1 MAAQKAATD
10 TIIEEKRVRLNRT
23 PATLHPAAH
32 ARAGSLSVQA
42 ARAAREEKA
51 RRKEENKQKGLQ
63 YQVVRRTRM
72 RVHVTCGLCS
82 LIRAFCRLAT
92 ADQQHQE
99 DQEDEQKA
107 VEVDRQGGHDGR
119 QAENIAQGQV
129 VASCCCRAEQ
139 PACSRRCKSLPGTR
153 CFVLSSAL
161 VRCVVDSSPATL
173 RYRYRPK
180 ATVLII
186 LM

>member
-72 RVHVTCGLCS
+72 RVHVTCGL
-82 LIRAFCRLAT
+82 
-92 ADQQHQE
+92 
-99 DQEDEQKA
+99 
-107 VEVDRQGGHDGR
+107 
-119 QAENIAQGQV
+119 
-129 VASCCCRAEQ
+129 
-139 PACSRRCKSLPGTR
+139 
-153 CFVLSSAL
+153 
-161 VRCVVDSSPATL
+161 
-173 RYRYRPK
+173 RYAR
-180 ATVLII
+180 
-186 LM
+186 